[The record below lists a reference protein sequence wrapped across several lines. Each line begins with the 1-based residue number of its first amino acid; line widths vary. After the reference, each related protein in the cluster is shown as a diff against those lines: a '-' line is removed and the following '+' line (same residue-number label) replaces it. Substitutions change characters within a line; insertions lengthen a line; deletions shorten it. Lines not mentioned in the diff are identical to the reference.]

1 VQRSVRLVR
10 HAVARETG
18 KPFKCGTPR
27 CAIELGRHPGCLSLA
42 HRDRSLRSTNSVAI
56 GGIAD
61 VPLASRAYRG
71 DAHDP
76 SRHLTINFAVM
87 HNGILTLEVL
97 RCPALKFKGSR
108 NCDRVG
114 SFRSDAKISDCRF
127 DLRVPQ

>member
-1 VQRSVRLVR
+1 MTACGRLSLHRICRLVAQR
-10 HAVARETG
+10 VV
-18 KPFKCGTPR
+18 
-27 CAIELGRHPGCLSLA
+27 
-42 HRDRSLRSTNSVAI
+42 SLRFQCLDAI
-56 GGIAD
+56 GVKADIAR
-61 VPLASRAYRG
+61 ASRAYQSE
-71 DAHDP
+71 AIDP

>member
-1 VQRSVRLVR
+1 LAQSGHAEMYGYLSAFGGEADMDRGVASSASVV
-10 HAVARETG
+10 
-18 KPFKCGTPR
+18 
-27 CAIELGRHPGCLSLA
+27 
-42 HRDRSLRSTNSVAI
+42 N
-56 GGIAD
+56 
-61 VPLASRAYRG
+61 
-71 DAHDP
+71 DP

>member
-1 VQRSVRLVR
+1 MMLLAAMRL
-10 HAVARETG
+10 
-18 KPFKCGTPR
+18 
-27 CAIELGRHPGCLSLA
+27 
-42 HRDRSLRSTNSVAI
+42 VAI
-56 GGIAD
+56 GTKRTCGNDRLFVRFWGEAD
-61 VPLASRAYRG
+61 VYGPLALRASV
-71 DAHDP
+71 AHDP